1 MPVFIKRHYTGR
13 DAFLTKNL
21 MKILIANLG
30 STSFKYRLFEMTD
43 AVATLLATGGFER
56 VTEYTPCIEQM
67 LETLVGDGH
76 LQSGEDLDA
85 VGFKTVLGKD
95 LSGCVDADERVLEA
109 LNGFKEVAPAHNP
122 AYAEGIRCFAEKLP
136 SVKRVALFETAF
148 FQWADE
154 ASTTYAIP
162 QAWRELGI
170 RRYGFH
176 GASHKFIAERSA
188 EMVGNDV
195 VAERARRLYVDG
207 PGEYTGAPVRVLSCH
222 LGGSSSVVGIQNG
235 VAIGSSMGFSPQS
248 GLPQNN
254 RVGDLDS
261 MAIPYVCKMLGLSV
275 EEAERQ
281 LNKESGMLGVSEVSN
296 DARDIED
303 AANAGN
309 PKAQL
314 ANDVLID
321 SIRHWAG
328 SFFFK
333 MGGAEVIS
341 FTAGI
346 GENDPVLRAAVCAGL
361 EGLGVKIDP
370 EANAKVIRGAEGV
383 ISTADSTI
391 KVVVIPANE
400 ELVIAREVYRNIQA
414 S

>member
-1 MPVFIKRHYTGR
+1 MSDT
-13 DAFLTKNL
+13 
-21 MKILIANLG
+21 
-30 STSFKYRLFEMTD
+30 
-43 AVATLLATGGFER
+43 VATLLANGGFER
-56 VTEYTPCIEQM
+56 VTEYTACIEEM
-67 LETLVGDGH
+67 LGSLVGEGH
-76 LQSGEDLDA
+76 LESGQDLDA

-95 LSGCVDADERVLEA
+95 LSGCVTADERVLEA
-109 LNGFKEVAPAHNP
+109 LDGFKEVAPAHNP
-122 AYAEGIRCFAEKLP
+122 AYAEGIRCFANKLP
-136 SVKRVALFETAF
+136 TVQRVALFETAF
-148 FQWADE
+148 FQWVSD

-162 QAWRELGI
+162 KAWRDLGI

-188 EMVGNDV
+188 ELIGNEV

-207 PGEYTGAPVRVLSCH
+207 PGDYTGAPVRVISCH
-222 LGGSSSVVGIQNG
+222 LGGSSSVVGINNG

-261 MAIPYVCKMLGLSV
+261 MAIPYVTKIHGLSV

-281 LNKESGMLGVSEVSN
+281 LNKESGLLGLSMVSN
-296 DARDIED
+296 DARDIRE
-303 AANAGN
+303 AAAGGN
-309 PKAQL
+309 TDAQL
-314 ANDVLID
+314 AIDVLVD

-341 FTAGI
+341 FTAGM
-346 GENDPVLRAAVCAGL
+346 GENDPELRAAVCAGL
-361 EGLGVKIDP
+361 ESLGAKIDA
-370 EANAKVIRGAEGV
+370 ERNAKTIRGAEGV
-383 ISTADSTI
+383 ISTEDSAI
-391 KVVVIPANE
+391 KIVVIPANE
-400 ELVIAREVYRNIQA
+400 ELVIAREVYRNVNA

>member
-1 MPVFIKRHYTGR
+1 
-13 DAFLTKNL
+13 

-30 STSFKYRLFEMTD
+30 STSFKYRLFEMSDT
-43 AVATLLATGGFER
+43 VATLLANGGFER
-56 VTEYTPCIEQM
+56 VTEYTACIEEM
-67 LETLVGDGH
+67 LGSLVGEGY
-76 LQSGEDLDA
+76 LESGQDLDA
-85 VGFKTVLGKD
+85 IGFKTVLGKD
-95 LSGCVDADERVLEA
+95 LSGCVTADECVLEA
-109 LNGFKEVAPAHNP
+109 LDGFKEVAPAHNP
-122 AYAEGIRCFAEKLP
+122 AYAEGIRCFADKLP
-136 SVKRVALFETAF
+136 TVKRVALFETAF
-148 FQWADE
+148 FQWASV

-162 QAWRELGI
+162 QAWRDLGI

-188 EMVGNDV
+188 ELIGNKA
-195 VAERARRLYVDG
+195 VAERARRLYIDG
-207 PGEYTGAPVRVLSCH
+207 PANYTGAPVRVISCH
-222 LGGSSSVVGIQNG
+222 LGGSSSVVGINNG

-261 MAIPYVCKMLGLSV
+261 MAIPYVSKMLGLSV

-281 LNKESGMLGVSEVSN
+281 LNKESGLLGLSKVSN
-296 DARDIED
+296 DARDIDQAAASGNAD
-303 AANAGN
+303 A
-309 PKAQL
+309 KL
-314 ANDVLID
+314 AMDVLID

-341 FTAGI
+341 FTAGM
-346 GENDPVLRAAVCAGL
+346 GENDPELRAAVCAGL
-361 EGLGVKIDP
+361 EGLGAKIDA
-370 EANAKVIRGAEGV
+370 ERNAKIIRGAEGV
-383 ISTADSTI
+383 ISTEDSAI

-400 ELVIAREVYRNIQA
+400 ELVIAREVYRNINA

>member
-1 MPVFIKRHYTGR
+1 
-13 DAFLTKNL
+13 

-30 STSFKYRLFEMTD
+30 STSFKYRLFNMSD
-43 AVATLLATGGFER
+43 AEATLLAKGGFER
-56 VTEYTPCIEQM
+56 VSEYTPCIEQM
-67 LETLVGDGH
+67 LESLVGEGH
-76 LQSGEDLDA
+76 LQTAEDLDA

-95 LSGCVDADERVLEA
+95 LSGCVTADERVLEA
-109 LNGFKEVAPAHNP
+109 LEGFKEVAPAHNP
-122 AYAEGIRCFAEKLP
+122 AYAEGIRCFAQKLP
-136 SVKRVALFETAF
+136 SVERVALFETAF
-148 FQWADE
+148 FQWASE

-162 QAWRELGI
+162 QAWRALGI

-188 EMVGNDV
+188 ELVGNDA

-207 PGEYTGAPVRVLSCH
+207 PGDYNGAPLRVLSCH
-222 LGGSSSVVGIQNG
+222 LGGSSSVVGINNG

-261 MAIPYVCKMLGLSV
+261 MAIPYVSKMLGLSV
-275 EEAERQ
+275 AEAERQ
-281 LNKESGMLGVSEVSN
+281 LNKESGMLGISEVSN

-314 ANDVLID
+314 ATEVLID

-346 GENDPVLRAAVCAGL
+346 GENDPALRAAVCAGL

-370 EANAKVIRGAEGV
+370 EANAKTIRGAEGV
-383 ISTADSTI
+383 ISAADSTI

-400 ELVIAREVYRNIQA
+400 ELVIAREVYRKIQA

>member
-1 MPVFIKRHYTGR
+1 
-13 DAFLTKNL
+13 

-30 STSFKYRLFEMTD
+30 STSFKYRLFEMSDT
-43 AVATLLATGGFER
+43 VANLLATGGFER

-67 LETLVGDGH
+67 LETLVGEGH
-76 LQSGEDLDA
+76 LLSGEDLDA

-95 LSGCVDADERVLEA
+95 LSGCVAADERVLEA
-109 LNGFKEVAPAHNP
+109 LDGFKEVAPAHNP
-122 AYAEGIRCFAEKLP
+122 AYSEGIRCFTEKLP

-148 FQWADE
+148 FQWTSD
-154 ASTTYAIP
+154 ASSTYAIP
-162 QAWRELGI
+162 QAWRDLGI

-188 EMVGNDV
+188 ELVGNEV

-207 PGEYTGAPVRVLSCH
+207 PGEYTGDPVRVISCH
-222 LGGSSSVVGIQNG
+222 LGGSSSVVGINNG

-261 MAIPYVCKMLGLSV
+261 MAIPYVSKMLGLSV

-281 LNKESGMLGVSEVSN
+281 LNKESGLLGLSQVSN
-296 DARDIED
+296 DARDIDE
-303 AANAGN
+303 AAAAGN
-309 PKAQL
+309 ANAQL
-314 ANDVLID
+314 AIDVLID

-341 FTAGI
+341 FTAGM

-361 EGLGVKIDP
+361 ESLGVKIDS
-370 EANAKVIRGAEGV
+370 ERNAKVIRGAEGV
-383 ISTADSTI
+383 ISADDSSI

-400 ELVIAREVYRNIQA
+400 ELVIAREVFRNIQA
-414 S
+414 G